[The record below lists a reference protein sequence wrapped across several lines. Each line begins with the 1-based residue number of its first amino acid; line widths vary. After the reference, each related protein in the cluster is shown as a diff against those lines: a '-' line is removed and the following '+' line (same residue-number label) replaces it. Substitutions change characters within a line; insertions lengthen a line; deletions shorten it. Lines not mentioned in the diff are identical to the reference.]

1 MKKKH
6 SEREW
11 IYRRGPFIERGL
23 GRGSELTTRVNLLTS
38 GARRKRI
45 QWYNY
50 SGFRL
55 PLIKVSTHNQLS
67 PQITKTQNVY
77 IFHIHN
83 ILTHGYSPT
92 VLTASWSRAQALL
105 KKIRTTLKNQGRR
118 GRFAIKFTVASR
130 SRPTQQSC
138 TRVPSCS
145 SSTPPQLVWTNQR
158 GQRGHK

>member
-23 GRGSELTTRVNLLTS
+23 GRGSELTTRVNLLAS
-38 GARRKRI
+38 GAR
-45 QWYNY
+45 
-50 SGFRL
+50 FRL

-67 PQITKTQNVY
+67 PQIKKTQNVH
-77 IFHIHN
+77 IFQIHN

-92 VLTASWSRAQALL
+92 VLTASLSRAQALH